1 MTKRSS
7 LSSLLA
13 ILLMVVLS
21 APANA
26 AQIKIA
32 TVIPEGSQW
41 MTDMRAAA
49 KLIKE
54 KTEGR
59 VVLKFYAGGVMGND
73 KKVLRKIRIGQLQG
87 AAFTANGIADRYPD
101 IVIYGLPLLFDS
113 YDEAEYV
120 REKMDA
126 TFMQGLDNA
135 GFVSFGF
142 AGGGFAKLMGSE
154 PVDHLDDLRGK
165 RVWVPE
171 GDRVSYAAMEA
182 LDLAP
187 VVSPITDVL
196 ISLESRLLEF
206 IATPPVG
213 AVVLQWYTKVKYLTD
228 VPLAYTMGLLA
239 IDKRAFGKLSTD
251 DQSVFRG
258 IMTGVYRNFDLQNI
272 EDDRK
277 AEEALVAN
285 GLEVVQLQSDEMPRW
300 RAAAIRA
307 SDRLAAEG
315 AFSAV
320 LLEQVRQHLADYRQ
334 QAEAV
339 PAVTQ
344 VR

>member
-1 MTKRSS
+1 MTIRFFAHR
-7 LSSLLA
+7 LLISA
-13 ILLMVVLS
+13 CLLS
-21 APANA
+21 AFTSADS
-26 AQIKIA
+26 AQFKIA

-41 MTDMRAAA
+41 MTEMRAAA
-49 KLIKE
+49 GLIKE
-54 KTEGR
+54 RTDGR

-87 AAFTANGIADRYPD
+87 AAFTANGIAERYPD

-120 REKMDA
+120 RERMDA
-126 TFMQGLDNA
+126 VLMQGLEDA

-142 AGGGFAKLMGSE
+142 AGGGFAKLMGSH
-154 PVDHLDDLRGK
+154 PVDHLDDLKGK

-196 ISLESRLLEF
+196 ISLESKLLEY

-213 AVVLQWYTKVKYLTD
+213 AIVLQWYTKVQYVTD
-228 VPLAYTMGLLA
+228 IPLAYTLGLLA
-239 IDKRAFGKLSTD
+239 VDKRAFGKLSD
-251 DQSVFRG
+251 SDQLVFREV
-258 IMTGVYRNFDLQNI
+258 MTDVYRRFDEQNRK
-272 EDDRK
+272 DDKK

-285 GLEVVQLQSDEMPRW
+285 GLEIVQLQPDEKPRW
-300 RAAAIRA
+300 REAASSA

-315 AFSAV
+315 AFSAA
-320 LLEQVRQHLADYRQ
+320 LLEQLREHLANFRGQSNQDQ
-334 QAEAV
+334 
-339 PAVTQ
+339 AVTQ
-344 VR
+344 VQ